1 MEHAQLDSK
10 GWSHLLARLGGEKAI
25 ASSAREHGAFVR
37 ARGVK
42 SAVDVLRLALMY
54 GPGGQSLRSLAAL
67 AAAAGLADISDVAI
81 LDRLK
86 NVGNWLQALCEET
99 LARIAKK
106 IGAKAGTRPIRIVDG
121 SRLEGPGER
130 VWRLHLCYVAASR
143 QQRRSAPAQP
153 LRTAPGGE
161 RYHTRAE
168 RSEGLNQGSG
178 RVHKCAV
185 LWLRW

>member
-10 GWSHLLARLGGEKAI
+10 GWSRLLARLGGEKAI

-54 GPGGQSLRSLAAL
+54 GPGGHSLRSLAAL

-86 NVGNWLQALCEET
+86 NAANWLQALCEEINGSAKLSEQKRSELRT
-99 LARIAKK
+99 MFADIIAEE
-106 IGAKAGTRPIRIVDG
+106 AGHVPAEV
-121 SRLEGPGER
+121 EKVPAE
-130 VWRLHLCYVAASR
+130 VEKV
-143 QQRRSAPAQP
+143 PAQ
-153 LRTAPGGE
+153 
-161 RYHTRAE
+161 
-168 RSEGLNQGSG
+168 
-178 RVHKCAV
+178 
-185 LWLRW
+185 

>member
-86 NVGNWLQALCEET
+86 MPAIGCKPCARRRWRASPKRSVPRQVHDPYGLSMAVDLKAPASGSGGFTCVMLLQ
-99 LARIAKK
+99 
-106 IGAKAGTRPIRIVDG
+106 VG
-121 SRLEGPGER
+121 SRGGVPPRSRSGP
-130 VWRLHLCYVAASR
+130 H
-143 QQRRSAPAQP
+143 PAVKG
-153 LRTAPGGE
+153 T
-161 RYHTRAE
+161 
-168 RSEGLNQGSG
+168 
-178 RVHKCAV
+178 
-185 LWLRW
+185 